1 MNPTLQMIRG
11 DTVKYKF
18 QRKDSEGEV
27 ITATPDA
34 LYFTVKETTTKQRPV
49 FQKTLEDM
57 QMDSD
62 GNWSFT
68 IEPADIN
75 GLQYWKYAYD
85 LEVIQG
91 GVKTTISIGTFIIKP
106 EVTWAQNEE
115 A

>member
-1 MNPTLQMIRG
+1 M
-11 DTVKYKF
+11 KYKF

-27 ITATPDA
+27 IVATPGA
-34 LYFTVKETTTKQRPV
+34 LYFTVKETTNKLTPV
-49 FQKTLEDM
+49 LQKTLEDM

-62 GNWSFT
+62 GTWSFI
-68 IEPADIN
+68 IEPSDTN

-91 GVKTTISIGTFIIKP
+91 GVKTTISIGNFIIKP

-115 A
+115 GA